1 MERDL
6 NVLRA
11 LFKTRD
17 SRTDERITHSPMAA
31 LCLTS
36 VTARIF
42 YLIVI
47 DMPQLLNAGWL
58 AAVMGAGLA
67 FPAIFA
73 CCILMKK
80 TQSPLSEGLKRTLGN
95 TGYRMIA
102 CILALILTYETAAVF
117 TMLTSSGAYATL
129 YNMHKLLL
137 MIPTSLS
144 VIYVCLKGGN
154 GIGGAAQVW
163 LRIYLV
169 LYAVILYL
177 EYGTANFSYVF
188 PILGPGL
195 PTLWGVSFRISGYFC
210 LIPISM
216 MVETGYRVYGQGD
229 KRKVPAHSILIL
241 FLLSVLITAL
251 LLIIH
256 SAMYPSFEA
265 VKATRSMGM
274 DMMLSN
280 GRSNQ
285 AVQLPILI
293 IWFSALALCAGHM
306 LYCAGRLMNDAL
318 GEKGRK
324 CTFLAGIIA
333 LVITLFRMSD
343 QKRMLAF
350 LGLIGPF
357 ECILFLVIPL
367 ASLLIKAKRGYK

>member
-1 MERDL
+1 MEKDL

-11 LFKTRD
+11 LFKKRD
-17 SRTDERITHSPMAA
+17 SRADEITHSPMTA

-36 VTARIF
+36 VTARIL

-47 DMPQLLNAGWL
+47 DMPQMLNAGWL

-67 FPAIFA
+67 FPAILA
-73 CCILMKK
+73 CCLLMKK
-80 TQSPLSEGLKRTLGN
+80 TQCPLSEGLRQTLGD

-102 CILALILTYETAAVF
+102 CVLSLILTYETASVF
-117 TMLTSSGAYATL
+117 AMLTSSGAYATL

-137 MIPTSLS
+137 MVPTSLS
-144 VIYVCLKGGN
+144 VIYACLKGGN

-188 PILGPGL
+188 PILGPGI
-195 PTLWGVSFRISGYFC
+195 PTLLKASLRTCGYFC
-210 LIPISM
+210 LIPVSM

-229 KRKVPAHSILIL
+229 RRKVPAKSILTL
-241 FLLSVLITAL
+241 FFVSVLITAS

-285 AVQLPILI
+285 GVQLPILI

-318 GEKGRK
+318 KEKGRK
-324 CTFLAGIIA
+324 CTFLAGMIA
-333 LVITLFRMSD
+333 LVIALFRMSD
-343 QKRMLAF
+343 QKRMLDF
-350 LGLIGPF
+350 LIVIGPF
-357 ECILFLVIPL
+357 ECILFLVVPL
-367 ASLLIKAKRGYK
+367 ASLLIKAGRGSK